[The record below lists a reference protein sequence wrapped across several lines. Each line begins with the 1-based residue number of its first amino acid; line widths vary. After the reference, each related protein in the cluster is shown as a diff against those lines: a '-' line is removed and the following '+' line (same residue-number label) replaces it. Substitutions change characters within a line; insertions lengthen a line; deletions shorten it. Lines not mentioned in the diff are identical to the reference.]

1 MKVSKLLRNK
11 RGNKVAIFL
20 DGRYTF
26 SVEESILI
34 EEGLFVGKQLA
45 EEDLTRIQKDDLVA
59 TLITRSLNLIS
70 SRPRSEK
77 EIRDYLSQKLMKR
90 KVEKGLAAVVRDDVL
105 KLLKKKS
112 YLNDDEFALWWVKN
126 RKEFKTR
133 SRRELTAELARKG
146 IDNQIIRDV
155 LAKEYPGSEEVETI
169 ERLAKKKLKGLEQKW
184 LNERDLKQ
192 KLTEYLMRKG
202 YSYDNIKQALNK
214 L

>member
-11 RGNKVAIFL
+11 RGNKIAIFL
-20 DGRYTF
+20 DDRYTF